1 MKIYTLILALSLI
14 ATTAFSQR
22 IAKGD
27 DSLDKKV
34 LAVDVAGPALLT
46 LEMAK
51 ELQLT
56 LPQLKEVEELN
67 KQRYEQLQASELTAD
82 LRHDVALQKVHLQN
96 DKALKQVLT
105 SDQLKRFLELEGRQN
120 AQQLSELDID

>member
-1 MKIYTLILALSLI
+1 MKIYTIILALSLI
-14 ATTAFSQR
+14 STAGFSQR
-22 IAKGD
+22 ITKGD

-46 LEMAK
+46 LEMVK

-56 LPQLKEVEELN
+56 LPQQQEVEELN
-67 KQRYEQLQASELTAD
+67 KLRYEQLQASEQTTNF
-82 LRHDVALQKVHLQN
+82 RHDVALQQVHLQN

-120 AQQLSELDID
+120 AQQLSELGIR